1 MHHLQV
7 QSSVCVIPSSAALW
21 SGKELM
27 QICCVQT
34 LAGEAFRPAT
44 GSAVESDVMTFCLL
58 FSSVNNPW

>member
-7 QSSVCVIPSSAALW
+7 QSSVCVIPCSAALW

-27 QICCVQT
+27 QICCV
-34 LAGEAFRPAT
+34 AGEAFRPAT

-58 FSSVNNPW
+58 FSSVNNLW